1 MADQAMLELR
11 RALFNDP
18 ELKNQITPELMEAL
32 LALDNVNETPVV
44 EETPVV
50 DEETSEEN

>member
-44 EETPVV
+44 